1 MKNNKAFTMI
11 ELLGVIVIIGFLST
25 MAVTAVSRYKKKAQN
40 DTYKNYEQNL
50 ESAAKN
56 YLVYNTSSI
65 PSDKLTL
72 SSSTLIDEG
81 YIDEMTDPINKS
93 RQCSGEVIITN
104 KGDISSNPNADTN
117 DNSNVTSSNT
127 KNIDLEYKVCLS
139 CTNYKSSDC

>member
-40 DTYKNYEQNL
+40 DTYKNCEQNL

-72 SSSTLIDEG
+72 SSSTSKVSKCLLSLLKVS
-81 YIDEMTDPINKS
+81 MV
-93 RQCSGEVIITN
+93 CS
-104 KGDISSNPNADTN
+104 
-117 DNSNVTSSNT
+117 
-127 KNIDLEYKVCLS
+127 
-139 CTNYKSSDC
+139 

>member
-81 YIDEMTDPINKS
+81 YIDKS

>member
-93 RQCSGEVIITN
+93 RQ
-104 KGDISSNPNADTN
+104 GDISSNSNADTN
-117 DNSNVTSSNT
+117 DNSNITSSNT

-139 CTNYKSSDC
+139 CTNYKSSGC

>member
-1 MKNNKAFTMI
+1 M
-11 ELLGVIVIIGFLST
+11 
-25 MAVTAVSRYKKKAQN
+25 
-40 DTYKNYEQNL
+40 

-93 RQCSGEVIITN
+93 RQCSGEVIVTN

-117 DNSNVTSSNT
+117 DNR
-127 KNIDLEYKVCLS
+127 I
-139 CTNYKSSDC
+139 